1 MLTHPQQASNNYFSN
16 MLGHA
21 FDAYSGAS
29 ALIEGNVFDGVD
41 YPVTDQAL
49 TIDTLYN
56 VFDESAASACTEQ
69 LGRACVLNSL
79 TSSGEW
85 SALSGTGILST
96 LASAEEYLVT
106 PVEASEVAAYVTA
119 NAGPANLASY
129 SGYEAGS
136 SSGSGS
142 SGSGSSSST
151 PTTTGSGTTASA
163 TAKSEAY
170 EAPGYYN
177 VEGAPWYNSRAGRKR
192 QFKA

>member
-1 MLTHPQQASNNYFSN
+1 

-129 SGYEAGS
+129 GGYEAGS
-136 SSGSGS
+136 GSGSESGS
-142 SGSGSSSST
+142 SGSGSSPST
-151 PTTTGSGTTASA
+151 PTATGSGTTASA
-163 TAKSEAY
+163 TAKSAY

-177 VEGAPWYNSRAGRKR
+177 AVGAPWYNSRASRKR
-192 QFKA
+192 QFRA